1 MRICKGYIKYIIW
14 IIISIIALYFFY
26 RNANKIKE
34 ILLPLLVSVIL
45 AYLINPIVTYLE
57 RKGIKRVQSIIIVY
71 FLLMIVLSLFAIFI
85 FPVIAN
91 EISNLF
97 KMIPDYVSLLTY
109 KINNIKNDYLS
120 YLPREFNNIFA
131 KRANMFNRQME
142 LIIDRAMQGIIS
154 MTNHLV
160 NLILSP
166 IITFYLLKDKEA
178 LKNGIN
184 QFIPQKMRGSF
195 LKILKDID
203 YVLSN
208 YIRSQIYISLI
219 VTILTSIGLMILRVK
234 YSLLIGILA
243 GILNIIPY
251 FGPIL
256 GSIPAVVMGLM
267 DSFYKGIWSFAIFF
281 LVQQIESA
289 IIAPKIM
296 SDNVDLHPITVIIAL
311 LVGEQFFGVLG
322 MLLSVPVVAVAKV
335 IFKDIFME
343 V

>member
-1 MRICKGYIKYIIW
+1 MRISKKYMTYIIW
-14 IIISIIALYFFY
+14 IILAFIILYFFY
-26 RNANKIKE
+26 KNIDKIKE
-34 ILLPLLVSVIL
+34 VLFPVFVSIIL
-45 AYLINPIVTYLE
+45 AYFINPIVTLIE
-57 RKGIKRVQSIIIVY
+57 SKGIKRVHSIIFVY
-71 FLLMIVLSLFAIFI
+71 FLLMIVAALFIIFI
-85 FPVIAN
+85 FPVIVS
-91 EISNLF
+91 EMSNLF
-97 KMIPDYVSLLTY
+97 KMIPDYISLLTY

-120 YLPREFNNIFA
+120 YLPKEFNKIFV
-131 KRANMFNRQME
+131 KRANMFNKQIE
-142 LIIDRAMQGIIS
+142 LVIDKAMQSIIL
-154 MTNHLV
+154 MTGHLV

-166 IITFYLLKDKEA
+166 IITFYLLKDKEV

-184 QFIPQKMRGSF
+184 EFIPQKMRGSF

-219 VTILTSIGLMILRVK
+219 VTVLTSIGLMILKVK

-243 GILNIIPY
+243 GILNVIPY

-267 DSFYKGIWSFAIFF
+267 DSFYKGVWSFVIFF

-289 IIAPKIM
+289 VIAPKIM

-311 LVGEQFFGVLG
+311 LVGEQFFGILG
-322 MLLSVPVVAVAKV
+322 MLLSVPVVAIAKV
-335 IFKDIFME
+335 ILKDIFLE

>member
-1 MRICKGYIKYIIW
+1 MRICKRYIRYFTW
-14 IIISIIALYFFY
+14 IIIILVVLYFFY
-26 RNANKIKE
+26 MNANKIKE
-34 ILLPLLVSVIL
+34 ILLPLLVSIIL
-45 AYLINPIVTYLE
+45 AYLINPIVTYIE
-57 RKGIKRVQSIIIVY
+57 KKGIKRVQSIIIVY
-71 FLLMIVLSLFAIFI
+71 FLLMIVVSLFAIFI
-85 FPVIAN
+85 FPVIVN
-91 EISNLF
+91 EMSNLF
-97 KMIPDYVSLLTY
+97 KMIPDYISLLND
-109 KINNIKNDYLS
+109 KVNNIKNDYLS
-120 YLPREFNNIFA
+120 YLPKEFNKIFI
-131 KRANMFNRQME
+131 KRANMFDKQME
-142 LIIDRAMQGIIS
+142 LIVDRAMQSVIS
-154 MTNHLV
+154 MTGHLV

-166 IITFYLLKDKEA
+166 IITFYLLKDKEV

-184 QFIPQKMRGSF
+184 EFIPQKMRETF

-219 VTILTSIGLMILRVK
+219 VTFLTSIGLMILRVK

-243 GILNIIPY
+243 GIFNVIPY

-267 DSFYKGIWSFAIFF
+267 DSFYKGVWSFVVFF

-311 LVGEQFFGVLG
+311 LVGEQFFGILG
-322 MLLSVPVVAVAKV
+322 MLLSVPVVAVVKV
-335 IFKDIFME
+335 IFKDIFIKA
-343 V
+343 